1 MNFKGIYTK
10 TLFVGMLLFFVHLG
24 HTQFSE
30 GYIITLQ
37 GDTIHGRVKDR
48 SDGFRTKLYPKIRF
62 RKPGGLTKK
71 LSPRQIRGYYT
82 EASGLY
88 ESQWFEK
95 QQRFLRMDY
104 FSVTGV
110 GQKRFLKVV
119 VRGKLS
125 LYHLEFTDFDN
136 SAVDYLQLF
145 RLEGDN
151 RYVRASQGVLGLK
164 KKLLSDFFK
173 DYPELVEKINSGSL
187 KSAFQVAQF
196 FNQNY

>member
-1 MNFKGIYTK
+1 MNMKHVCIKTIFGGI
-10 TLFVGMLLFFVHLG
+10 LLLFIHVG
-24 HTQFSE
+24 HSQFSE

-48 SDGFRTKLYPKIRF
+48 SSGLRTKLYPKIRF
-62 RKPGGLTKK
+62 RSSKGLTRKY
-71 LSPRQIRGYYT
+71 SPRQIRGYYS
-82 EASGLY
+82 EANGLY

-95 QQRFLRMDY
+95 QQRLLRMDY
-104 FSVTGV
+104 FGVTGV

-125 LYHLEFTDFDN
+125 LYHLEFPDFDN
-136 SAVDYLQLF
+136 GTVDYIQLF

-164 KKLLSDFFK
+164 KKLLSDYFK

-187 KSAFQVAQF
+187 KSAIQVAQY